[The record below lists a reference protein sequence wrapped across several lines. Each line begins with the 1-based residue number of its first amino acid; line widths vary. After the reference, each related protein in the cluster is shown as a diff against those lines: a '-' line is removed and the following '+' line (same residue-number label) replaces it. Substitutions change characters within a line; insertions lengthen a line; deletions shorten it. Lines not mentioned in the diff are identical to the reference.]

1 MQLIPFDQSHAAL
14 VLSWPR
20 TPQELSYW
28 AALSETPPLTIFGEW
43 LADPDS
49 YGWLLVSDVPVAYG
63 ELWVSEADDEVELAH
78 ILVSPH
84 HRNQGVGRK
93 LVRLLVEEAIRFGVS
108 TAWVR
113 VVPENQAA
121 IRCYSAVGFALSLM
135 INKQNLTLHNHET
148 TAGCTDACVLSER
161 VMPRRCREMRSLST
175 NTGSPGLTKRKEVC
189 SIPCSLC
196 ATRMIRSGVQ
206 STPRSMEII

>member
-1 MQLIPFDQSHAAL
+1 MKGTNALPMQLIPFDRSRAHL

-43 LADPDS
+43 LADADS

-63 ELWVSEADDEVELAH
+63 GLWVAEADDEVELAH

-93 LVRLLVEEAIRFGVS
+93 LVRLLVEEAVRGGVS
-108 TAWVR
+108 NAWVR
-113 VVPENQAA
+113 VVPENQPA
-121 IRCYSAVGFALSLM
+121 IHCYSAAGF
-135 INKQNLTLHNHET
+135 
-148 TAGCTDACVLSER
+148 
-161 VMPRRCREMRSLST
+161 
-175 NTGSPGLTKRKEVC
+175 
-189 SIPCSLC
+189 
-196 ATRMIRSGVQ
+196 TRASDEVQ
-206 STPRSMEII
+206 SELNAPQPRDYCWLYRRLRSVGAS